1 MKRWIAI
8 IGAFL
13 IINISFAQEATVV
26 QEATVRKVT
35 NFSIATRSE
44 FRSLNNNGSIVS
56 QLSIPLAV
64 KLSVTRNLALDILST
79 AIVSSVDDD
88 FLTGPRDLKARAV
101 MMFADDTVMLNAGV
115 SVPLGESAL
124 DQEQLSVSAMLADR
138 RMRFRYANLGEGFDI
153 SVNGGVAQQFGLVV
167 LGAGGGYIKKGE
179 YVLSEDP
186 EREYLPGDQITA
198 VAGADVASGPLLV
211 RLDGTYV
218 AYQPDKQDGR
228 EVYQEDDRIAV
239 QGIALVRTPYI
250 HLLMS
255 GRYTIRRDEGL
266 FQNNLLED
274 SASLYGNQ
282 VDAKAYLRFPL
293 NDRFSM
299 SLLGDFSMIQKNDN
313 DLNDSQLFG
322 FGGGMTFWNALL
334 SSYLSLEGRYY
345 IGTADNGESD
355 LDGFG
360 GVCSIYISF

>member
-13 IINISFAQEATVV
+13 MVNTAFA

-56 QLSIPLAV
+56 QLSIPLAM

-79 AIVSSVDDD
+79 AIVSSVEDD
-88 FLTGPRDLKARAV
+88 LLAGPRDLKARAV

-138 RMRFRYANLGEGFDI
+138 RMRFRYANLGEGFDV

-228 EVYQEDDRIAV
+228 QVYQEDDKIAV

-266 FQNNLLED
+266 FQSNLLAD

-299 SLLGDFSMIQKNDN
+299 SLLGDFSMIQKNDS

-345 IGTADNGESD
+345 IGTAENGESD

>member
-1 MKRWIAI
+1 MKKWIAT

-13 IINISFAQEATVV
+13 MVNTAFAQEATV
-26 QEATVRKVT
+26 RKAT
-35 NFSIATRSE
+35 NFSMSTRSE
-44 FRSLNNNGSIVS
+44 FRTLNKDGSTVS
-56 QLSIPLAV
+56 QLSVPVAM
-64 KLSVTRNLALDILST
+64 KLPVTRNLALDILST
-79 AIVSSVDDD
+79 AIVSFVDDD
-88 FLTGPRDLKARAV
+88 FMSGPRDVKARAV

-153 SVNGGVAQQFGLVV
+153 SVNGGVAQQYGFVV

-186 EREYLPGDQITA
+186 QREYLPGDQITA
-198 VAGADVASGPLLV
+198 VAGADMASGPLLV

-228 EVYQEDDRIAV
+228 EVYQEDDKIAV
-239 QGIALVRTPYI
+239 QGIALVRSPHI

-266 FQNNLLED
+266 FQSNSLED
-274 SASLYGNQ
+274 STSLYGNQ
-282 VDAKAYLRFPL
+282 VDAKAYLRFPFT
-293 NDRFSM
+293 DRFSM
-299 SLLGDFSMIQKNDN
+299 SLLGDFSMIQKNEN
-313 DLNDSQLFG
+313 DLNDSQLVG
-322 FGGGMTFWNALL
+322 FGGGMTFRNALL
-334 SSYLSLEGRYY
+334 SSYLSLEGLYY
-345 IGTADNGESD
+345 TGTADDGDSE
-355 LDGFG
+355 LDGFS